1 MIISALCQYYD
12 RLLEN
17 PESGVAKPGWCSRQ
31 VKYLL
36 VLSPEGELKAIEPCG
51 DGSRGEEMLV
61 PEQVKRS
68 SGVAANFLCDT
79 SSYLLGVDTKNKP
92 ERSIKC
98 FEASKALHEQL
109 LQGLNDDL
117 AAAIVKHYENWDPSD
132 THLDSVIGYDEGV
145 LAGGNLSFCLGC
157 GSAIKRAC
165 EDESIKA
172 AWLDHVRNGE
182 AQPDEEMVSLVT
194 GEKGPVARLHL
205 AIKGVVGAQSMGA
218 SLVGFNSEAFESY
231 GHKDEQGRNAPV
243 DSASAQAYTTALNYL
258 LAQQNH
264 RGRIGDTTVVFWSSA
279 QASDEQNS
287 SMLSLLMGFTPPDKN
302 AEESVA
308 TAELKAV
315 VNVISAGKPVD
326 TSDASFG
333 DEFFLLGLAPNAAR
347 LAVRFFLHG
356 EFGKMMSRIAE
367 HYRISDICHHPDAPA
382 YVTPFFLLKSVENPA
397 SKKSVVTSQLSAS
410 LLRAILQGGQYPESL
425 YQNVLLRI
433 RATREV
439 KREHAAII
447 RAYLLRN
454 KGEDE
459 KELTVSLKESCDNEA
474 YLLGRAFYILEQ
486 IQEKANG
493 KANIADR
500 YLSSACATPAT
511 TFPILLKL
519 GNSHL
524 SKIRR
529 AGAGSGVYLEK
540 KLGEILNQ
548 LNPVFPKRLS
558 LKDQGSFLLGYY
570 QQKQDRFTKKEEQ

>member
-1 MIISALCQYYD
+1 MIISALCQYYNQ
-12 RLLEN
+12 LLED
-17 PESGVAKPGWCSRQ
+17 PESGVARPGWCSRQ

-36 VLSPEGELKAIEPCG
+36 MLSPGGELKAIVPCG
-51 DGSRGEEMLV
+51 DDSRGEEMMV

-68 SGVAANFLCDT
+68 SGIAANFLCDT
-79 SSYLLGVDTKNKP
+79 SSYLFGVDAKGKP
-92 ERSIKC
+92 ERSVKC
-98 FEASKALHEQL
+98 FEASRALHEQL
-109 LQGLNDDL
+109 LQGLGSD
-117 AAAIVKHYENWDPSD
+117 AAVAIAKYYESWDPSG
-132 THLDSVIGYDEGV
+132 TCLGSISGYDENI
-145 LAGGNLSFCLGC
+145 LAGGNLSFCLDC
-157 GSAIKRAC
+157 GSTIKRAC
-165 EDESIKA
+165 DDESIKA
-172 AWLDHVRNGE
+172 AWLDYVRRGE
-182 AQPDEEMVSLVT
+182 AQSDDEMVSLVT
-194 GEKGPVARLHL
+194 GERGPVARLHL
-205 AIKGVVGAQSMGA
+205 PIKGIVGAQSVGA

-243 DSASAQAYTTALNYL
+243 DSASAQGYTTALNYL
-258 LAQQNH
+258 LAQRNH

-287 SMLSLLMGFTPPDKN
+287 SMLSTLMGFAPAGNSAD
-302 AEESVA
+302 ESIVA
-308 TAELKAV
+308 AELKAV
-315 VNVISAGKPVD
+315 VDGISAGKSVD

-347 LAVRFFLHG
+347 LAVRFFLRG

-367 HYRISDICHHPDAPA
+367 HYRISDISHHPDAPA

-410 LLRAILQGGQYPESL
+410 LLRAILQGSQYPEAL

-459 KELTVSLKESCDNEA
+459 KELTVSLNESCNNEA

-570 QQKQDRFTKKEEQ
+570 QQKQDRFTKKEE